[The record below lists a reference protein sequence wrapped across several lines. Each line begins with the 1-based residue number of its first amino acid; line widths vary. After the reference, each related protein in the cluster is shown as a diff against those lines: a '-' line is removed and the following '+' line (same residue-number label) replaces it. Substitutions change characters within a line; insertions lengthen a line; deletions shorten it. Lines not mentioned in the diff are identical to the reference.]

1 MQSHQFYLTRYLS
14 LPEPVTKAY
23 YVGACSL
30 VKDPTT
36 CRIKDDFHQ
45 PQMIDTRVLE
55 ESKCCAQ
62 QVEVN
67 VEEHVGKDFLDAL

>member
-1 MQSHQFYLTRYLS
+1 
-14 LPEPVTKAY
+14 
-23 YVGACSL
+23 
-30 VKDPTT
+30 
-36 CRIKDDFHQ
+36 
-45 PQMIDTRVLE
+45 MIDTRVLE